1 MANDAEALI
10 PDASDPAK
18 KHRPTMLT
26 TGLSLRFYP
35 AHEKVSRRFLADF
48 DAFSD
53 AYARPWS
60 KLTHRDM
67 GPKARYLGPEVPA
80 EDLAWQDPLPKATG
94 TAIDAADIAALKA
107 TILDSGASVPDLV
120 FTAWASAS
128 TFRAGDIAAALTA
141 RACAS
146 HRSRTGRRTTRRGW
160 RRCSPRSK
168 ACRPASTAAPAASTC
183 RWRT

>member
-1 MANDAEALI
+1 MAKDAEAII
-10 PDASDPAK
+10 PDAFGPAK

-35 AHEKVSRRFLADF
+35 AYEKVSRRFLADF

-53 AYARPWS
+53 AYARAWS
-60 KLTHRDM
+60 KLPHRDM

-80 EDLAWQDPLPKATG
+80 EDPAWQDPLPKATG
-94 TAIDAADIAALKA
+94 TPLDAA
-107 TILDSGASVPDLV
+107 
-120 FTAWASAS
+120 
-128 TFRAGDIAAALTA
+128 DIAAALTA

-146 HRSRTGRRTTRRGW
+146 HRRRTGRRTTRRGW
-160 RRCSPRSK
+160 RRCSPCSK
-168 ACRPASTAAPAASTC
+168 ACRPAPTAAPAASTF